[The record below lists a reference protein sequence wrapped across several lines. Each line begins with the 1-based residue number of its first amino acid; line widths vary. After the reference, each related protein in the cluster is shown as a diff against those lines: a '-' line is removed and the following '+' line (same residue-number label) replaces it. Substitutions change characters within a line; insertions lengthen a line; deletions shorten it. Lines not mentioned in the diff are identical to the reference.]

1 MDLRAAASG
10 PLAARL
16 SPRYLEEHCL
26 IPLAIDADGALTA
39 AAGRPLD
46 ATVVDELARLFD
58 RPVRLVDAPAAEIH
72 AALLAARPV
81 TPAATDVAIAA
92 PDEGNG
98 AVALGDLRALANQA
112 PVIQFVNVMLLD
124 ALRAG
129 ASDVHVEST
138 PDGVRVRVRLDGVLR
153 EVSTLGRSYQSG
165 VISRIKLLAGLD
177 IAERRLPQDGR
188 ARIALADRDV
198 DLRVS
203 TLPALHGESV
213 VLRLLDHGARARAL
227 AELGMPADLATRF
240 ERLIRRPTGLVLV
253 TGPTGSGKTTT
264 LYAALGVIN
273 APGVKILTVEDPV
286 EYRLAGVT
294 QIPVNRKA
302 GLGFANALRSML
314 RHDPDIIMVGEMRDR
329 ETAEIAIQSALTG
342 HLVFSTLHT
351 NDAPGGVTRLV
362 DMGIEPYLVAATVQA
377 ILAQRLLRL
386 VCEACAEPYAPARA
400 ELATAP
406 AASSG
411 SAPAAWRRGRGCTTC
426 SRSGY
431 RGRTGIYELFV
442 PSEKVRARI
451 AQGATL
457 DELRSLARG
466 EGLVTLH
473 DAAWAL
479 ARSGRTSIEEVLRVA
494 SEGDL

>member
-1 MDLRAAASG
+1 
-10 PLAARL
+10 LAARL
-16 SPRYLEEHCL
+16 SHRYLEEHCL
-26 IPLAIDADGALTA
+26 IPLGVESDGALVA
-39 AAGRPLD
+39 AAGRVLHP
-46 ATVVDELARLFD
+46 TVVDELARVFE
-58 RPVRLVDAPAAEIH
+58 RPVRVIDAPAAEIQ
-72 AALLAARPV
+72 AALLASRPA
-81 TPAATDVAIAA
+81 TPANGQAAVPA
-92 PDEGNG
+92 PDESGG
-98 AVALGDLRALANQA
+98 VVALGDLRALANQA
-112 PVIQFVNVMLLD
+112 PVVQFVNVMLLE
-124 ALRAG
+124 ALRSG

-138 PDGVRVRVRLDGVLR
+138 PDGIRVRQRLDGVLR
-153 EVSTLGRSYQSG
+153 ETSSLGRAFQSG

-177 IAERRLPQDGR
+177 IAERRVPQDGR
-188 ARIALADRDV
+188 ARVTLADRDV

-213 VLRLLDHGARARAL
+213 VVRLLDHGVKARAL
-227 AELGMPADLATRF
+227 ADLGMPPEIESRF
-240 ERLIRRPTGLVLV
+240 ERLVRRPTGLILV

-264 LYAALGVIN
+264 LYAALGLIN

-286 EYRLAGVT
+286 EYRLEGVT

-302 GLGFANALRSML
+302 GLGFPNALRSML

-329 ETAEIAIQSALTG
+329 ETAEIAIQAALTG

-377 ILAQRLLRL
+377 ILAQRLVRVL
-386 VCEACAEPYAPARA
+386 CSACAEPCVPDRA

-406 AASSG
+406 AG
-411 SAPAAWRRGRGCTTC
+411 AAAVPDRFRRARGCEQC

-442 PSEKVRARI
+442 PSEKARSRI

-457 DELRSLARG
+457 DELRGLARS
-466 EGLVTLH
+466 EELVTLRE
-473 DAAWAL
+473 AAWSA
-479 ARSGRTSIEEVLRVA
+479 ARAGVTSIDEVLRVT
-494 SEGDL
+494 SEDA